1 MATGGTEKR
10 QIENK
15 IEIES
20 KSKSKKTE
28 TENVLSMKFAG
39 VFVQEGGSGKLAAS
53 QRAWDALKIIK

>member
-20 KSKSKKTE
+20 KSKSKK
-28 TENVLSMKFAG
+28 L
-39 VFVQEGGSGKLAAS
+39 KLKTCC
-53 QRAWDALKIIK
+53 Q

>member
-39 VFVQEGGSGKLAAS
+39 VFVRGGRYGRKGEEGS
-53 QRAWDALKIIK
+53 